1 MKVAQSCPTLW
12 THRPYSLWNSPGQN
26 TGAGSLFLPQGIFP
40 TQGSNPGLRH
50 VRQIL
55 YQVNHKGSP
64 QLKINKFN
72 YKRKFLCRIHTWNIV
87 NVQHLLLLNWVQ
99 KMRHNWIQ
107 WVAKTSQAMAD
118 VEPEPRSYFS
128 QARACFFFTVRT
140 EAVRQGKHYPG
151 SLCLVSQSSV
161 LCQSQLGR
169 TQPPGSLWNGFIMQ
183 KDVWEILSAPK
194 GKKKE
199 NVKEV

>member
-26 TGAGSLFLPQGIFP
+26 TGAGSLFLPQGIFS

-128 QARACFFFTVRT
+128 QARACFFLQYVLRQWDRGSITL
-140 EAVRQGKHYPG
+140 EASALFLRALCSVSHRWAVHSLLAVCGMG
-151 SLCLVSQSSV
+151 SLCKKMSERS
-161 LCQSQLGR
+161 SQL
-169 TQPPGSLWNGFIMQ
+169 Q
-183 KDVWEILSAPK
+183 KA
-194 GKKKE
+194 KKRKM
-199 NVKEV
+199 